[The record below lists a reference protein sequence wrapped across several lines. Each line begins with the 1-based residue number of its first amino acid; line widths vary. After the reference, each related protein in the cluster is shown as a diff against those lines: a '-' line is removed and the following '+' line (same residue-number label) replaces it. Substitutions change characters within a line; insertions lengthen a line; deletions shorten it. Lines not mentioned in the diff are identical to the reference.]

1 MQTFLPYP
9 SFARSVRVLDR
20 ARMGKQRVEA
30 LQVLRAITV
39 PDYGWRHHPAAKMWR
54 GYVPALTKYAL
65 ASADAWIE
73 LGHPD
78 TVRPQVLAFAPEVE
92 SLDQDELDL
101 PPWLGEAAF
110 HRSHQS
116 NLVRKD
122 PDFYAALFPGVPD
135 DLPYVWPAATRD
147 AGGRVLAP
155 GS

>member
-9 SFARSVRVLDR
+9 SFARSARVLDP

-30 LQVLRAITV
+30 LQVLRAITI

-65 ASADAWIE
+65 ECADAWIE
-73 LGHPD
+73 LGHAD

-92 SLDQDELDL
+92 RSDQAELDL
-101 PPWLGEAAF
+101 PPWIGDDGL
-110 HRSHQS
+110 HRSHRS

-122 PDFYAALFPGVPD
+122 PEFYGPLFPDVPD
-135 DLPYVWPAATRD
+135 DLPYVWPRPTRD
-147 AGGRVLAP
+147 AE
-155 GS
+155 GSSLPL